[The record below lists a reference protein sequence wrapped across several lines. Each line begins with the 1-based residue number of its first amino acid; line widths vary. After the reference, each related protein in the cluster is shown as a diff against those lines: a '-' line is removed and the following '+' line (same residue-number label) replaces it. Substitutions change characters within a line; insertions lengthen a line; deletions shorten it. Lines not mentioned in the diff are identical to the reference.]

1 MLFGKINNKVKVKQH
16 DITDCGAACLSSI
29 SAHYG
34 LQYPI
39 ARIRQLASTDKKGTN
54 VLGMIEAAQK
64 LGFQAKGVRGT
75 MDSLEKI
82 PKPTIAHIIV
92 KEVLHHFVVIYE
104 VTKTHITVM
113 DPGTGTMEKKTREEF
128 EKEWTGVLILLL
140 PDESF
145 KEGNEKISSFQRFW
159 FLINPHKSVMI
170 QALFGAAIYTV
181 LGLSTSIYVQKI
193 VDNVIIEGNKN
204 LLNLLSMG
212 MIIILLIQ
220 IFIGSLKTV
229 FALKTGQQ
237 IDAQLILG
245 YYKHLLK
252 LPQQFFDTMRV
263 GEIISRVNDAV
274 KIRVFINDIA
284 VKLVVDVFIV
294 IFSFAMM
301 FTYHWKLALVM
312 LSVIPFYAGIYYV
325 VNKVNKKKLRK
336 LMEESADLESHLVE
350 SLTAASTIK
359 RFGIEPYANIKTE
372 TRFIKLLKTI
382 MGSSMTAVYAGNA
395 SELVTRLL
403 TIVLLWTGSLFVI
416 DNQIT
421 PGELLSFYSLIGY
434 FTGPVSGLI
443 STNRVIQDA
452 LIAADRLFEI
462 MDLEREEVENK
473 VKLTSDMVGDVK
485 FKNVAFRYGS
495 RVTIFDDFNL
505 SVPKGKITAVVGES
519 GSGKSTLMSLL
530 QNMYKLQSGLITI
543 GNLDIKHISND
554 TLRQQVSVVPQQI
567 DLFAG
572 SVIENIA
579 LGDFE
584 PDMKRVLEIS
594 EHLGITE
601 FVEQMPNGFN
611 TYVGENGSALSGG
624 QKQRIAIARAL
635 YRDPQILILDEATSA
650 LDSISEQ
657 YVQRTIRVLR
667 EQEKTVIIIA
677 HRLSTIK
684 NADKIVVLDHGK
696 VVEEGLHD
704 DLLRL
709 DSTYNRLWTQQFGI
723 AA

>member
-1 MLFGKINNKVKVKQH
+1 
-16 DITDCGAACLSSI
+16 
-29 SAHYG
+29 
-34 LQYPI
+34 
-39 ARIRQLASTDKKGTN
+39 
-54 VLGMIEAAQK
+54 
-64 LGFQAKGVRGT
+64 
-75 MDSLEKI
+75 
-82 PKPTIAHIIV
+82 
-92 KEVLHHFVVIYE
+92 
-104 VTKTHITVM
+104 
-113 DPGTGTMEKKTREEF
+113 
-128 EKEWTGVLILLL
+128 
-140 PDESF
+140 
-145 KEGNEKISSFQRFW
+145 
-159 FLINPHKSVMI
+159 
-170 QALFGAAIYTV
+170 
-181 LGLSTSIYVQKI
+181 
-193 VDNVIIEGNKN
+193 
-204 LLNLLSMG
+204 
-212 MIIILLIQ
+212 
-220 IFIGSLKTV
+220 
-229 FALKTGQQ
+229 
-237 IDAQLILG
+237 
-245 YYKHLLK
+245 
-252 LPQQFFDTMRV
+252 
-263 GEIISRVNDAV
+263 
-274 KIRVFINDIA
+274 
-284 VKLVVDVFIV
+284 
-294 IFSFAMM
+294 
-301 FTYHWKLALVM
+301 
-312 LSVIPFYAGIYYV
+312 
-325 VNKVNKKKLRK
+325 
-336 LMEESADLESHLVE
+336 
-350 SLTAASTIK
+350 
-359 RFGIEPYANIKTE
+359 
-372 TRFIKLLKTI
+372 
-382 MGSSMTAVYAGNA
+382 
-395 SELVTRLL
+395 
-403 TIVLLWTGSLFVI
+403 
-416 DNQIT
+416 
-421 PGELLSFYSLIGY
+421 
-434 FTGPVSGLI
+434 
-443 STNRVIQDA
+443 
-452 LIAADRLFEI
+452 
-462 MDLEREEVENK
+462 LEREEVENK
-473 VKLTSDMVGDVK
+473 VKLTPDMVGDVK

-657 YVQRTIRVLR
+657 YVQRTIRALR

-709 DSTYNRLWTQQFGI
+709 DSAYNRLWTQQFGI